1 MDLYCVFKR
10 MIDES
15 MSNESESHGYEFLS
29 ACVCKLFYVN
39 PLNKVQLI
47 PQCKL
52 ETDRRDFKTEKLS
65 KLRD

>member
-10 MIDES
+10 MLDES

-39 PLNKVQLI
+39 PLKKCNLY
-47 PQCKL
+47 L
-52 ETDRRDFKTEKLS
+52 NAN
-65 KLRD
+65 LRLTGEILRLKS